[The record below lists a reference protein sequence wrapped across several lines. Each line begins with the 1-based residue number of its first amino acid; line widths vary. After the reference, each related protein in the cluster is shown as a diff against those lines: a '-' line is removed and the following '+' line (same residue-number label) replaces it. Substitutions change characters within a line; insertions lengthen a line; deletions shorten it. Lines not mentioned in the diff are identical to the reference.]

1 MKITYPNILIR
12 EEVIADVV
20 YFKFSTQLRIKVK
33 NGIYKSMDMEILSRD
48 LSSYNS
54 LKTLVSQ
61 VIELTEKG
69 DFTGFKI
76 DNNQLDGT

>member
-33 NGIYKSMDMEILSRD
+33 NGIYKSMDMEILGRD

>member
-12 EEVIADVV
+12 EEIIADVV
-20 YFKFSTQLRIKVK
+20 YFKFSTQLRIKAK
-33 NGIYKSMDMEILSRD
+33 NGIYKSMDMEILGRD

-76 DNNQLDGT
+76 DNNQLD